1 MAIINY
7 HLTTF
12 SLVGHPQFASASR
25 AAGRYPADSLQQSN
39 EQLEPRRAPILNV
52 GQ

>member
-7 HLTTF
+7 PRTTF
-12 SLVGHPQFASASR
+12 SLVGHPQIVLASC
-25 AAGRYPADSLQQSN
+25 AAGRYPANSLLQSN